1 MDARIDRQIARFEPI
16 GLEELNRASAL
27 MKRLERKYVLDA
39 GMLPD
44 FLGALAGD
52 FRILVIDGRTRH
64 RYQSSYFDTADL
76 MCFRAHNQQRP
87 NRFKLRARHYV
98 DSGLQFLELKEKT
111 RVSETSKSRIAL
123 GTSHQPVTLDQALAQ
138 IIGAKGL
145 SPDDFQTSLVVG
157 YDRLTLSQKDAPCRI
172 TIDLNVS
179 FRAADSEQSAVIDKC
194 IVEVKSGTRMSLADR
209 LLRDRGYRAKSP
221 LSKYCIGI
229 VACGLHRKN
238 SIFHAA
244 HALLT
249 STP

>member
-98 DSGLQFLELKEKT
+98 DSGLQFLELKEKPGSRRPANRVLRWAPAISPSPWT
-111 RVSETSKSRIAL
+111 RLSSKSSGPRAFLPTTSK
-123 GTSHQPVTLDQALAQ
+123 
-138 IIGAKGL
+138 
-145 SPDDFQTSLVVG
+145 
-157 YDRLTLSQKDAPCRI
+157 
-172 TIDLNVS
+172 
-179 FRAADSEQSAVIDKC
+179 RAWWWDTTA
-194 IVEVKSGTRMSLADR
+194 
-209 LLRDRGYRAKSP
+209 
-221 LSKYCIGI
+221 
-229 VACGLHRKN
+229 
-238 SIFHAA
+238 
-244 HALLT
+244 
-249 STP
+249 

>member
-1 MDARIDRQIARFEPI
+1 MSSITRGSTEKEAASRSSWICPGISTWATRKTSGRPSLSRPVWPPAAYGCSRWTASPKRWTSSLTADTVDARIDHQIARFEPI

-39 GMLPD
+39 RMLPD
-44 FLGALAGD
+44 FLGALADD

-76 MCFRAHNQQRP
+76 MCFRAHNQQRL
-87 NRFKLRARHYV
+87 NRFKLRVRHYV

-123 GTSHQPVTLDQALAQ
+123 GTSHQPGTLDQALAQ

-157 YDRLTLSQKDAPCRI
+157 YDRLTL
-172 TIDLNVS
+172 
-179 FRAADSEQSAVIDKC
+179 
-194 IVEVKSGTRMSLADR
+194 
-209 LLRDRGYRAKSP
+209 
-221 LSKYCIGI
+221 
-229 VACGLHRKN
+229 
-238 SIFHAA
+238 
-244 HALLT
+244 
-249 STP
+249 